1 MAYETLKT
9 IKRMVPIR
17 YIPKS
22 LTPTDAIKQ
31 SKELARSRKAY
42 KKGKYH
48 TRRKIASFKSKPSN
62 HITRARKIYKID
74 KIVPS
79 KELSRKTG
87 CSISALNQIV
97 KKGEGAYFSSGSR
110 PNQTAQSWGYAR
122 LASAITSGKSAAVD
136 FDILE
141 KGCNHRKRAFK
152 MAVLSRKK
160 HGHGQRHTKRVQL

>member
-1 MAYETLKT
+1 MHRL
-9 IKRMVPIR
+9 VPVR
-17 YIPKS
+17 YIPTS
-22 LTPTDAIKQ
+22 LTSKDARKQ
-31 SKELARSRKAY
+31 SKELAHSRKSY
-42 KKGKYH
+42 KKGLYH

-62 HITRARKIYKID
+62 HITRARKIYKIE

-87 CSISALNQIV
+87 CSVSALNQIV

-141 KGCNHRKRAFK
+141 KGCNHRKPAYR

-160 HGHGQRHTKRVQL
+160 HGDGRRHTKRRAMIR

>member
-1 MAYETLKT
+1 MNR
-9 IKRMVPIR
+9 RMVPVR
-17 YIPKS
+17 YIPTS
-22 LTPTDAIKQ
+22 LTQKDSRKQ
-31 SKELARSRKAY
+31 TRELLRSRKMY
-42 KKGKYH
+42 KKGQYH
-48 TRRKIASFKSKPSN
+48 TRRQIASFKSKPSG
-62 HITRARKIYKID
+62 HIARARKIYKIE

-87 CSISALNQIV
+87 CSISALQKIV

-141 KGCNHRKRAFK
+141 KGCNHRKRAYK

-160 HGHGQRHTKRVQL
+160 HGHGTRHTKRRPIIQ